1 VTGLSVRLRDF
12 QSAIG
17 NPKSAIAI
25 IFLVALALRLYC
37 LDCKGLWYDEVA
49 SLEVAGRGLDAF
61 LTDRFG
67 WMSVQTPLHY
77 LLVWLTSWPLDPAQS
92 AIIVRLPSALAG
104 ALITLVVYGLGRELF
119 GRAAGLLAGMCM
131 ALSAVHI
138 GYSQDLRPYS
148 LLVLCTVLSV
158 YCLVVAERTGERRWW
173 LAFILA
179 SLANLYLSY
188 FALTLVLPALAPYL
202 LWIIYH
208 ARAGRTG
215 RYALSSFLVVALGS
229 IPLLL
234 DLASVPRNVPD
245 WTLLTPSLVAT
256 QYNRALTQLTKIGTG
271 DLLEIALQWLF
282 FLLAMSGLAFG
293 IRDRR
298 WSGVILCVAFLIV
311 PSLLIALFRTNNT
324 VFQRYI
330 LFTLPFY
337 LLLVANGLVSMW
349 RIFAA
354 AKVLR
359 KSLNE
364 DVRAGP
370 RARLGGLPD
379 LNKAPLPERA
389 GTGTRPYE
397 TNAALLVARMAVAGF
412 LLVPF
417 AYSAWVYFDAA
428 QYRVFNTQP
437 DYQGVAQYLRSVAR
451 PDDLI
456 ILADEPALASTVLDY
471 YWHTS
476 SPASFY
482 DARDPRLPAT
492 SKGSIYLV
500 VSFFQ
505 NDPSFL
511 QRLSAPGNGWPDAR
525 HFERVAVLRAPP
537 GDVSASLERFTS
549 IVGAEN
555 PRFQPVLTMRASLS
569 QLRGAVAT
577 AATTYAS
584 AGEYFGTGEEYLR
597 TAEGYLQR
605 GDRARAWREAL
616 ISKFMRPGSPAL
628 HAWLA
633 ARLIE
638 ENRPD
643 LGSIEQQIARLLTS
657 DE

>member
-1 VTGLSVRLRDF
+1 MARYNSSVTGLSARMRDF
-12 QSAIG
+12 QFAIR
-17 NPKSAIAI
+17 NPKSAISI

-67 WMSVQTPLHY
+67 WMSVQTPMHY

-92 AIIVRLPSALAG
+92 AVFVRLPSALAG
-104 ALITLVVYGLGRELF
+104 ALTTLVVYGLGRELF
-119 GRAAGLLAGMCM
+119 GRQAGLLAGISL

-188 FALTLVLPALAPYL
+188 FALTLVMPALVPYL
-202 LWIIYH
+202 LWLIYH
-208 ARAGRTG
+208 ARAGKTG
-215 RYALSSFLVVALGS
+215 RYVLPSFLVVAVGS

-234 DLASVPRNVPD
+234 DLVSVPRNAPD
-245 WTLLTPSLVAT
+245 WGLLIPSLVAT
-256 QYNRALTQLTKIGTG
+256 QYNLALTQLTKIGIG
-271 DLLEIALQWLF
+271 GPLEIILQWLF
-282 FLLAMSGLAFG
+282 FVLSLAGLAFG
-293 IRDRR
+293 VRDRR
-298 WSGVILCVAFLIV
+298 WHGVILCAGFLIV
-311 PSLLIALFRTNNT
+311 PSLLMALFRTNNT

-349 RIFAA
+349 HVVAG
-354 AKVLR
+354 R
-359 KSLNE
+359 KLNSA
-364 DVRAGP
+364 VGR
-370 RARLGGLPD
+370 
-379 LNKAPLPERA
+379 
-389 GTGTRPYE
+389 
-397 TNAALLVARMAVAGF
+397 VARVAFAGF

-417 AYSAWVYFDAA
+417 AYSAWVYFDPA
-428 QYRVFNTQP
+428 QYRIFNTQP
-437 DYQGVAQYLRSVAR
+437 DYRGVAQYLRSVAR

-456 ILADEPALASTVLDY
+456 ILADEPALASTVLGY
-471 YWHTS
+471 YWYAG

-482 DARDPRLPAT
+482 DARDPRLPST

-511 QRLSAPGNGWPDAR
+511 QRLSAPGNGWLDAR

-537 GDVSASLERFTS
+537 GDVSASLDRLIS
-549 IVGAEN
+549 IVAAEN
-555 PRFQPVLTMRASLS
+555 PQFQPVLTMRASLS
-569 QLRGAVAT
+569 QLRGSVTT

-597 TAEGYLQR
+597 TAEGYLER

-616 ISKFMRPGSPAL
+616 ISKFMRPGSSTL

-643 LGSIEQQIARLLTS
+643 IGSIEQEIAKLLTS

>member
-1 VTGLSVRLRDF
+1 MRDL
-12 QSAIG
+12 QSAIR
-17 NPKSAIAI
+17 NPKSAISI
-25 IFLVALALRLYC
+25 LLFLALALRLYC

-49 SLEVAGRGLDAF
+49 SLEVAGRGLNAF

-92 AIIVRLPSALAG
+92 AVLVRLPSALAG
-104 ALITLVVYGLGRELF
+104 ALATLVVYGLGRELF
-119 GRAAGLLAGMCM
+119 GRHQGLLAGMAL

-148 LLVLCTVLSV
+148 LLALFTVLSV
-158 YCLVVAERTGERRWW
+158 YCLVVAERTRERRWW
-173 LAFILA
+173 LAFIFA
-179 SLANLYLSY
+179 SLVNLYLSY
-188 FALTLVLPALAPYL
+188 FALTLVLPALMPYL
-202 LWIIYH
+202 LWLIYL
-208 ARAGRTG
+208 ARAGKTW
-215 RYALSSFLVVALGS
+215 RYVLPSFLMVALGS

-234 DLASVPRNVPD
+234 DLAAVPRNAPD
-245 WTLLTPSLVAT
+245 WGLLTPSLVAT
-256 QYNRALTQLTKIGTG
+256 QFNLALTQLTKIGIG
-271 DLLEIALQWLF
+271 GPIELALQWLF
-282 FLLAMSGLAFG
+282 FLLALAGMAFG
-293 IRDRR
+293 VRERR
-298 WSGVILCVAFLIV
+298 WSGVILCAAFLIV
-311 PSLLIALFRTNNT
+311 PSLLMALFRTNNT

-337 LLLVANGLVSMW
+337 LLLVANGLVYIW
-349 RIFAA
+349 HIFAG

-364 DVRAGP
+364 DVGAGP
-370 RARLGGLPD
+370 GARPSRLSD

-397 TNAALLVARMAVAGF
+397 TNATLLVARVALTGL

-417 AYSAWVYFDAA
+417 AYSAWAYFDPA

-437 DYQGVAQYLRSVAR
+437 DYRGVARYLRSVAR

-456 ILADEPALASTVLDY
+456 ILADEPALASTVLGY
-471 YWHTS
+471 YWYAGW
-476 SPASFY
+476 PAPFY

-511 QRLSAPGNGWPDAR
+511 QRLSAPGNGWLDAR
-525 HFERVAVLRAPP
+525 HFERVAVLRAPS
-537 GDVSASLERFTS
+537 GDVASSLDRLVSMLE
-549 IVGAEN
+549 VEN
-555 PRFQPVLTMRASLS
+555 PQFQPVLNMRASLS
-569 QLRGAVAT
+569 QLRGSVTT

-605 GDRARAWREAL
+605 GDRTRAWREAL

-628 HAWLA
+628 HTWLA
-633 ARLIE
+633 ARLVE
-638 ENRPD
+638 DNRPD
-643 LGSIEQQIARLLTS
+643 LGSIEQQIARLLIRVTS
-657 DE
+657 D